1 MPTKVLHRSLSWD
14 T

>member
-1 MPTKVLHRSLSWD
+1 MPTKVLMV